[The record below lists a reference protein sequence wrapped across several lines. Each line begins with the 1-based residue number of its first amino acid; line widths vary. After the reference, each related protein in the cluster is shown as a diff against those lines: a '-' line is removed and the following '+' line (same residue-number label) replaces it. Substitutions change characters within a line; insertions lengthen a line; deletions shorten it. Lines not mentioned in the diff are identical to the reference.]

1 MSALPPE
8 PSSRPRP
15 RWFFPLVAFVV
26 AALVGAGF
34 WYWRSRDAGAPPAAE
49 AGKDSK
55 GGKAGKAGKGGR
67 FAPTGPQPVAAV
79 AARRADVNIVQTA
92 LGTVTA
98 LRTVTVKPR
107 VDGQLQ
113 DILFTEGQVVRQGE
127 VIAQIDPVPLQ
138 VALAQAE
145 GTLARDAA
153 QLNNARLDLD
163 RYKKLLAQD
172 SIAQQQV
179 DQQAALVRQL
189 EGTVKVSQAQVDNAK
204 LQLSYAR
211 ITAPIGGRLG
221 LRIVDPG
228 NMVRGSDA
236 AGIAVITQVDPIS
249 VLFTIPQDA
258 LPRVLARL
266 NAGEKPPVEAWDR
279 EQKNLL
285 ARGALVTTD
294 NQIDVATG
302 TVKLKAQFPNKEA
315 KLFPNQFVNVRMVV
329 DTRRDAVVVP
339 SAAVQRGTQG
349 SLVYVVKEDSTVALR
364 PVTVG
369 PTEGQLTA
377 IESGLQPGERVIT
390 DGVDRIREGAKVEV
404 TEPGAGLRGG
414 PPRDMDPAKREEMKK
429 KLDAMTPE
437 QREAFRKQRQQ
448 QRETAKPESVAPAP
462 DSRARGQAPSG
473 AQVPPT
479 GKVEPA
485 APSPRP
491 SPKGEGDAVR
501 DDFRK
506 SLEGMTP
513 EQRREAIKR
522 RMEAMTPEEREAFK
536 KRRAEREAAAKQ

>member
-1 MSALPPE
+1 MSALPPDS
-8 PSSRPRP
+8 PPTRPG
-15 RWFFPLVAFVV
+15 WFLPAVVVAVIALVA
-26 AALVGAGF
+26 GGI
-34 WYWRSRDAGAPPAAE
+34 WYFRSRGDAAAPPAAE
-49 AGKDSK
+49 AAKDGK
-55 GGKAGKAGKGGR
+55 GAKAGKGGR
-67 FAPTGPQPVAAV
+67 GGRFASSGPQPVAAV
-79 AARRADVNIVQTA
+79 AARKGNINIVQTA
-92 LGTVTA
+92 LGTVAA

-113 DILFTEGQVVRQGE
+113 EVLFTEGQMVKQGD

-153 QLNNARLDLD
+153 QLNNARLDRD
-163 RYKKLLAQD
+163 RYNTLLKQD

-189 EGTVKVSQAQVDNAK
+189 EGTVKVSQAQVDNAR

-211 ITAPIGGRLG
+211 ITAPISGRLG
-221 LRIVDPG
+221 LRQVDPG

-236 AGIAVITQVDPIS
+236 NGIAVITQVDPIS
-249 VLFTIPQDA
+249 VIFTIPQDA

-285 ARGALVTTD
+285 AKGTLVTTD

-302 TVKLKAQFPNKEA
+302 TVKLKAQFPNKEG

-329 DTRRDAVVVP
+329 DTRRDVVVVP
-339 SAAVQRGTQG
+339 AAAVQRGAQG
-349 SLVYVVKEDSTVALR
+349 TLVYVVKEDSTVALR
-364 PVTVG
+364 PIEAG
-369 PTEGQLTA
+369 PTEGQLTQV
-377 IESGLQPGERVIT
+377 ESGLQVGERVIT

-404 TEPGAGLRGG
+404 TEPGAGLRAPAGG
-414 PPRDMDPAKREEMKK
+414 GAGRDMDPAKREEMKK
-429 KLDAMTPE
+429 K
-437 QREAFRKQRQQ
+437 RE
-448 QRETAKPESVAPAP
+448 
-462 DSRARGQAPSG
+462 PSE
-473 AQVPPT
+473 V

-485 APSPRP
+485 QTPPRPAPSGR
-491 SPKGEGDAVR
+491 EATR

-506 SLEGMTP
+506 SLENMPPEQRKEAMKRRLDSMTP
-513 EQRREAIKR
+513 EQREAW
-522 RMEAMTPEEREAFK
+522 K
-536 KRRAEREAAAKQ
+536 KRRAAEGPSPKGEGAPRQQ